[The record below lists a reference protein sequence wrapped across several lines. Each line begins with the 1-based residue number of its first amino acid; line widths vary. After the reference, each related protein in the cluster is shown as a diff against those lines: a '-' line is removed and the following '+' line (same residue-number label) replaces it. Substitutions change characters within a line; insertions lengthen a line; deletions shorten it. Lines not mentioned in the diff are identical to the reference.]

1 MIYDRIRYE
10 FPRKEQV
17 RKKNNIPNLIVVVFI
32 KGANAKQ
39 ADDTS
44 KE

>member
-1 MIYDRIRYE
+1 MIEYYTS
-10 FPRKEQV
+10 FLAKNN
-17 RKKNNIPNLIVVVFI
+17 RKKNNIPNLLVVVFI